1 MHYKA
6 VCNIIIISWLFL
18 FKVNANSAPIP
29 VFTKSVQL
37 EPFVE
42 AIEALGTLRANEAVT
57 LSSTV
62 TETITA
68 IHFDDN
74 QRVKAGDVLAEM
86 TSTEEHA
93 QLEEA
98 RSTLEEAK
106 RQYERVQSLVS
117 SSLASKSL
125 LDQRRVT
132 YETAQAKFHATQSRL
147 ADRLIIAPFN
157 GVVGLRNISVGS
169 LVTPGDPI
177 TTLDDDSVMKLDIT
191 VPAVFLGTL
200 KPGLEVTAK
209 SREVNNNIF
218 QGNIISIDS
227 RINPITRSIIVRAVL
242 PNKQQ
247 RLKPGMLMMVEL
259 RKPVKE
265 SLMLPEEALV
275 QEGFNKYAFV
285 VNTATNPPTVEKR
298 KLMTGA
304 RRPGAIVV
312 QRGLQPGEI
321 VVTHGVMRLN
331 NGSSVKILAQQAKDK
346 QPITEL
352 LNQRSSPPQSLSSDK
367 QE

>member
-1 MHYKA
+1 MYYKA
-6 VCNIIIISWLFL
+6 VSNIVTLSLLFL
-18 FKVNANSAPIP
+18 LSTHANSAPIP
-29 VFTKSVQL
+29 VFTKPVHL

-42 AIEALGTLRANEAVT
+42 KIEALGTLRANEAVT

-68 IHFDDN
+68 IHFNDN
-74 QRVKAGDVLAEM
+74 QRVKAGNVLVEM
-86 TSTEEHA
+86 TNAEEHA

-106 RQYERVQSLVS
+106 RQYERVQSLVRS
-117 SSLASKSL
+117 NLASKSL

-200 KPGLEVTAK
+200 KPGLEVKAK
-209 SREVNNNIF
+209 SREVNNNFF
-218 QGNIISIDS
+218 QGKIISIDS

-259 RKPVKE
+259 RKPAQK

-285 VNTATNPPTVEKR
+285 VNTTKKPPTVEKR
-298 KLMTGA
+298 KLITGS

-312 QRGLQPGEI
+312 QRGLRPGEI

-331 NGSSVKILAQQAKDK
+331 NGSSVKILAQQAKDN
-346 QPITEL
+346 QPITDL
-352 LNQRSSPPQSLSSDK
+352 LQQQSTNQQSVSSDK